1 MMPMT
6 ANLESVE
13 SKAESPASS
22 SGAPVTG
29 KSKEVSTEAPIA
41 KAKGAS

>member
-1 MMPMT
+1 MMPIT

-13 SKAESPASS
+13 SKAESLASS

-29 KSKEVSTEAPIA
+29 NSKEVSMEAPIA
-41 KAKGAS
+41 TAKGAS